1 MNSLGPVMGFSNKGH
16 IMKNNITFPALIT
29 ANDYHEFDYIANAL
43 RQFKVK
49 CRFKE
54 VGFADRG
61 YMAVFYD
68 TKMSDPKVVK
78 LVSLAEKKV
87 KEFDSFYV

>member
-1 MNSLGPVMGFSNKGH
+1 
-16 IMKNNITFPALIT
+16 MKNNITFPALIT